1 MTRQLTDAGEHGR
14 LQGHEGGIWQ
24 QLDLVQDGEDHVGPC
39 LSVQEKILVSIV
51 YYVYSMDIQEVNNNN
66 STPNKNVYK

>member
-39 LSVQEKILVSIV
+39 LSVQEEIFSKYCVLHKHIC
-51 YYVYSMDIQEVNNNN
+51 EVNNNN
-66 STPNKNVYK
+66 NSSTANKNV

>member
-14 LQGHEGGIWQ
+14 LQGHKGGIWQ

-39 LSVQEKILVSIV
+39 LRVQEKNNLSYLTIIIKLII
-51 YYVYSMDIQEVNNNN
+51 IQELC
-66 STPNKNVYK
+66 TKCIPLTYMK